1 MQVQGP
7 WRRCN
12 YASCLPTAQKAE
24 PQASPETGANQQAPK
39 GTSKAK
45 ERKQASP
52 SPQESVSHW
61 KSLNAGSPF
70 PKRCWKDMTPSWFQK
85 DSVHPA
91 GQSTSIEDLHP
102 YAIHW
107 SIEGT
112 CSAIHVFE
120 SQKSNVSHHG
130 FGKEDSNT
138 EKLNSHQ
145 FILIR
150 ANRHATRGSR
160 SSKEKHVK
168 QTAAN
173 TDMCIFPSL

>member
-1 MQVQGP
+1 MTLWGLRAPGSLEYNISV
-7 WRRCN
+7 
-12 YASCLPTAQKAE
+12 CL
-24 PQASPETGANQQAPK
+24 QANK
-39 GTSKAK
+39 NC
-45 ERKQASP
+45 
-52 SPQESVSHW
+52 PQESVSHW

-91 GQSTSIEDLHP
+91 GQSTRIEDLHP

-112 CSAIHVFE
+112 CSAIHVLE
-120 SQKSNVSHHG
+120 SQKSNVSQHS

-173 TDMCIFPSL
+173 TDMYIFPSL